1 MADCLFCKI
10 VKGKVPAR
18 KVYEDSDVLAF
29 YDIHPLA
36 PVHVL
41 VIPKKHIIRLS
52 DAGSEDVNLLGK
64 LQLTAAKIARKLK
77 IDDAF
82 RVSLCNGEKA
92 GQSVFHIHYH
102 LRGGWEG
109 EAPGMS

>member
-1 MADCLFCKI
+1 MDDCIFCKI
-10 VKGKVPAR
+10 IDGEISSK
-18 KVYEDSDVLAF
+18 KVYEDENIFAF

-36 PVHVL
+36 PIHVL
-41 VIPKKHIIRLS
+41 IIPKKHIARLS
-52 DAGSEDVNLLGK
+52 EATLEDENLLGK
-64 LQLTAAKIARKLK
+64 LQLAAAKIAKDLK
-77 IDDAF
+77 IADTF
-82 RVSLCNGEKA
+82 RLSLCNGKKA